1 MTLIR
6 SVLIQGKG
14 SFSEEISTFYF
25 RSPSMYLQCAP
36 LYGRLGRWTER
47 YCPDTLIF
55 IVSIGRCEK
64 GEETRKPYDPD
75 NRVVIPR
82 LPSETSFVEWK
93 GNRLVFDRSYLN
105 FINNWKTRS
114 SSSN

>member
-1 MTLIR
+1 
-6 SVLIQGKG
+6 
-14 SFSEEISTFYF
+14 
-25 RSPSMYLQCAP
+25 MYLQCAP

-47 YCPDTLIF
+47 HCPDTLIF
-55 IVSIGRCEK
+55 IVAIGRCEK

-93 GNRLVFDRSYLN
+93 GNRLVFRS
-105 FINNWKTRS
+105 FFFFQVSRIRS
-114 SSSN
+114 KI